1 MKLKYLLVTA
11 LGILTITTACGTN
24 SKSSK
29 EANTANQEQ
38 VTEQPN
44 PATETPVEQTAAP
57 QVSDVVCNGDPKK
70 AEYIV
75 ISKETMTLKLYDS
88 NNKVIFNFPVALG
101 LNLGDKKKK
110 GDKKTPEGDFTI
122 SQITAASTWSH
133 DFGDGKGDIPHAY
146 GDWFIRLL
154 TPPHT
159 GIGIHGTHDPSSI
172 GTRASEGCIRL
183 HNENLNKLKPLL
195 FIGMKVRIETSRL
208 DMEADG
214 RLASSTA
221 TATATAAKEE
231 STKQSEP
238 QPTQQP
244 ATTTTEQP
252 VAKEP
257 EQKST
262 TTANNAAA
270 GEIIEHTIASGELLG
285 HIAIKYNTST
295 KRILELN
302 PEVEPTKIRIGQK
315 IRVEKG
321 APKQEAPKQEVVTD
335 PNAEYYTIES
345 GDVLGKIAE
354 KHNTTVNKLL
364 ELNPGIEPTKIRPRQ
379 KIRVK

>member
-1 MKLKYLLVTA
+1 M
-11 LGILTITTACGTN
+11 
-24 SKSSK
+24 
-29 EANTANQEQ
+29 
-38 VTEQPN
+38 
-44 PATETPVEQTAAP
+44 
-57 QVSDVVCNGDPKK
+57 
-70 AEYIV
+70 
-75 ISKETMTLKLYDS
+75 
-88 NNKVIFNFPVALG
+88 
-101 LNLGDKKKK
+101 
-110 GDKKTPEGDFTI
+110 
-122 SQITAASTWSH
+122 
-133 DFGDGKGDIPHAY
+133 
-146 GDWFIRLL
+146 
-154 TPPHT
+154 
-159 GIGIHGTHDPSSI
+159 
-172 GTRASEGCIRL
+172 

-221 TATATAAKEE
+221 TATTTAAKEE

-252 VAKEP
+252 AAKEP
-257 EQKST
+257 EQKSA